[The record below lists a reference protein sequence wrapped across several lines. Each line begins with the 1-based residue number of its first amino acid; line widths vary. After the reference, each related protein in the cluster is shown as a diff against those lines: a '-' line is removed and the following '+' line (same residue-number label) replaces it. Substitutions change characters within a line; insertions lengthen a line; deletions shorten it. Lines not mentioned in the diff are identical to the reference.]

1 MTTTYYYRRT
11 VTSVEASQFASENG
25 ALYVETSAKTAQ
37 GVEEAFMRTVASA
50 WEKASKGQLV
60 LRDSEVSHS
69 FISHY
74 LSISLNAIS
83 KSSSCICL
91 YHVMSYVSA
100 ATIFSKSEACQ
111 PCFCAI
117 FIVIILL
124 LI

>member
-69 FISHY
+69 FRIIY
-74 LSISLNAIS
+74 LTQCNVKIIIMYL
-83 KSSSCICL
+83 SSSCL
-91 YHVMSYVSA
+91 SA
-100 ATIFSKSEACQ
+100 ATIVSKSEACQ

-117 FIVIILL
+117 FIVVIML